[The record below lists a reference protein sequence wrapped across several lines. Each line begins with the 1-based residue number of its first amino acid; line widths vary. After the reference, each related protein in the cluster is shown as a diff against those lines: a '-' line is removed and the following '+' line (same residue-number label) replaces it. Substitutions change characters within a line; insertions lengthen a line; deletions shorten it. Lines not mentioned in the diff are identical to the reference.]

1 MALPPEMGSYA
12 YDFIGVELNGFTVS
26 HEQDPMLRLFLC
38 FLIFFPKFLRAQVFD
53 HVSEIATPVGINAME
68 PALFGIADGS
78 MIMSWTEPDGTGFA
92 VKMATLQGGNWSR
105 PVTITTS
112 NSLFVNWADFP
123 TVGAFNDGTLA
134 VSWLQENADLPYAYD
149 INIALSS
156 DAGKNWGRT
165 IIPHD
170 DHSRRQHGFLTLLP
184 TAKDEMTAVWLDAR
198 EYNSKAAG
206 DGFGN
211 AVQLRSTTIGKDG
224 TLGKDI
230 PLDLRTC
237 SCCQTSAAI
246 TGNGTVL
253 IAYRDRTV
261 GEIRDISVVRRH
273 NGIWSDPVNVHADGW
288 EISGCP
294 VNGPAIDAQA
304 TEAVVAWFT
313 GADNIPT
320 IKVAFSE
327 DSGATFGSAFQVDNG
342 EGVGRVD
349 TLMLATGE
357 ALISWVEWTSDGEV
371 LMLCRATKND
381 GCVVRQTITEHVA
394 AGSFNFPKLARSGD
408 VIYLAWTQ
416 PINSKTDSSTIR
428 MVALDLSD

>member
-1 MALPPEMGSYA
+1 
-12 YDFIGVELNGFTVS
+12 
-26 HEQDPMLRLFLC
+26 
-38 FLIFFPKFLRAQVFD
+38 
-53 HVSEIATPVGINAME
+53 
-68 PALFGIADGS
+68 
-78 MIMSWTEPDGTGFA
+78 
-92 VKMATLQGGNWSR
+92 
-105 PVTITTS
+105 
-112 NSLFVNWADFP
+112 
-123 TVGAFNDGTLA
+123 
-134 VSWLQENADLPYAYD
+134 
-149 INIALSS
+149 
-156 DAGKNWGRT
+156 
-165 IIPHD
+165 
-170 DHSRRQHGFLTLLP
+170 
-184 TAKDEMTAVWLDAR
+184 
-198 EYNSKAAG
+198 
-206 DGFGN
+206 
-211 AVQLRSTTIGKDG
+211 
-224 TLGKDI
+224 
-230 PLDLRTC
+230 LRTC

-261 GEIRDISVVRRH
+261 GEIRDISIVRRH